1 MKTRRPLTQTGYT
14 RAASIALA
22 ATALL
27 SASGAPWYRAAFIAF
42 VLTAL
47 GVSLI
52 ENSPTSKRA
61 LAAGAVALVAGF
73 VLQRAL

>member
-1 MKTRRPLTQTGYT
+1 MKSRRHLTQRGHP
-14 RAASIALA
+14 RAATLALA

-27 SASGAPWYRAAFIAF
+27 SSSGAPWYRAAFIAF
-42 VLTAL
+42 ELTAL